1 MVITEAMECG
11 LPVVAFETDGPME
24 ILQNGENGYL
34 ISNYDLDKYADA
46 VENLMK
52 DEALRW
58 TMSRNAIKRARN
70 FYPDKIVKEWEKV
83 IEER

>member
-1 MVITEAMECG
+1 M
-11 LPVVAFETDGPME
+11 AFETDGPME
-24 ILQNGENGYL
+24 ILQNAKNGYL
-34 ISNYDLDKYADA
+34 IPNYELDKYADA

-58 TMSRNAIKRARN
+58 KMSRNAIERAKD
-70 FYPDKIVKEWEKV
+70 FYPDKIVKEWETV